1 MSADETTQEML
12 RRHAEEFFLKGIEAV
27 EPRACV
33 FNAMESNPLELPKP
47 PGRIFLVAIGKAAGA
62 MMKGAQDYLREN
74 NIKAYRCFLVTDHDN
89 YALLEYTPTKN
100 HERFGA
106 GHPVPDDNGIRASK
120 RLLEILDEADSG
132 DLVLTLISGGGSALL
147 PCPPE
152 GIRLEHKIALNR
164 LLLASGIDIKDTNLI
179 RQQFSLLKGGRLV
192 QRASPARVLGL
203 LLSDVPN
210 DDVRTIAS
218 GLTAPPLGTKTKAE
232 TLLKKQGLWD
242 SIPPP
247 MQEHLRVKQTEAPID
262 FESTRNILVGN
273 NRMMVKA
280 IRGAASEAGYKV
292 HTIRRPVV
300 GDIEV
305 AAKSIF
311 RKIEKLPFSS
321 GPVAFV
327 CGGEITV
334 QLGDATGQGG
344 RNQELAFR
352 FAWSVGALRGLD
364 LPSSCWVFLS
374 GGSDGRDGPTD
385 AAGGLVDGGSINQ
398 MLSKKLSLKDLLENH
413 NSHYALNTSKDLLIT
428 GATGTNVADVQIFL
442 AVP

>member
-1 MSADETTQEML
+1 MSADKIKQRTL
-12 RRHAEEFFLKGIEAV
+12 HRHARKFFLKGIEAV

-33 FNAMESNPLELPKP
+33 LNAMTKSAPKLPKP

-62 MMKGAQDYLREN
+62 MMKGAQDYLQEKN
-74 NIKAYRCFLVTDHDN
+74 TEAYRCFLVTDYGN
-89 YALLEYTPTKN
+89 YARLKN
-100 HERFGA
+100 CKCFKA
-106 GHPVPDDNGIRASK
+106 GHPVPDNNGIRASK
-120 RLLEILDEADSG
+120 HLLKILDEAGDG
-132 DLVLTLISGGGSALL
+132 DLVITLISGGGSALL
-147 PCPPE
+147 PCPPQ

-164 LLLASGIDIKDTNLI
+164 LLLASGIDIKGTNLI
-179 RQQFSLLKGGRLV
+179 RQQFSLLKGGGLV

-218 GLTAPPLGTKTKAE
+218 GLTAPPLGTKTKAKA
-232 TLLKKQGLWD
+232 LLKKQGLWD
-242 SIPPP
+242 SLPPP
-247 MQEHLRVKQTEAPID
+247 MQEHLRTKQTEVPIKPKN
-262 FESTRNILVGN
+262 TRNILVGN

-280 IRGAASEAGYKV
+280 IRGAASKAGYKV

-321 GPVAFV
+321 GPVALV

-334 QLGDATGQGG
+334 RLEDVAGQGG

-352 FAWSVGALRGLD
+352 FAWSVGALGGLD
-364 LPSSCWVFLS
+364 LPSSHWVFLS
-374 GGSDGRDGPTD
+374 GGSDGRDGPTN
-385 AAGGLVDGGSINQ
+385 AAGGLVDAGSISR
-398 MLSKKLSLKDLLENH
+398 MEEEEILPEIFLSGH
-413 NSHYALNTSKDLLIT
+413 NSYRALEASGDLLIT